1 MAWDYSVRGSG
12 PAHTARVE
20 TRLGAVGRAA
30 RLYGSLRLWVRRPG
44 PQVETRLCVFSGR
57 AYMRIRGPRGWASV
71 LRLTECGLP
80 QVTPSWE
87 LGADGP
93 S

>member
-20 TRLGAVGRAA
+20 THLGAVGRAA

-44 PQVETRLCVFSGR
+44 PQVETVCAFFQG
-57 AYMRIRGPRGWASV
+57 APTCAFEGPAGGPP
-71 LRLTECGLP
+71 C
-80 QVTPSWE
+80 
-87 LGADGP
+87 LG
-93 S
+93 